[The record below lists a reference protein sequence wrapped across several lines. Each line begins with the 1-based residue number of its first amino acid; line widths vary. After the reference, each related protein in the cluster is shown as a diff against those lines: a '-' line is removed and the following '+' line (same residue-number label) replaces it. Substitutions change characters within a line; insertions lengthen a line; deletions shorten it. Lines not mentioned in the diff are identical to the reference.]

1 MRART
6 AKDTRTSTSRPE
18 AAVVANDSSL
28 VQPIAALT
36 EEALDIDKDTSD
48 VFVRGDRIDEDDEDD
63 AARDAALGVTLFVF
77 GWENVEPGPLSWVFP
92 SLRTALDAV
101 RTMKNAIRWCIV
113 SGRDWPSIDVAREY
127 GAVLVE
133 ELG

>member
-1 MRART
+1 MRARM

-18 AAVVANDSSL
+18 AAVVVNDSSL
-28 VQPIAALT
+28 VQPIAAVT

-48 VFVRGDRIDEDDEDD
+48 VFVRGNRIDDDDEDE